1 MHMTMQGVWR
11 SLLLVVGI
19 IIVIVMLFPLYWALV
34 GSLKTNNQIFA
45 IPATI
50 LPTTPTFGSYLTA
63 FRTEGGDLLSS
74 LIISAGTVVLA
85 LFIAA
90 PAAFALAHFRFR
102 VTAAVIIALLLAQ
115 MIPPV
120 ILANSMYVIFNRVG
134 LLNSYL
140 GLIIAD
146 SALAIP
152 FAVLI
157 LRAYMQSIPWELP
170 EAAFVDG
177 ANDIVTFIWI
187 IVPISRSAI
196 ITAGLFTF
204 LFAWGDFL
212 FALTMITKPGIEPI
226 TLGLFSFIGNF
237 SQQWNDVMATAIIA
251 SIPAA
256 ILLIVAQKYI
266 ASGLIAGSLK
276 E

>member
-1 MHMTMQGVWR
+1 MAKQGGKRWI
-11 SLLLVVGI
+11 LLSVGV
-19 IIVIVMLFPLYWALV
+19 IIVVVMLFPLYWAIV

-50 LPTTPTFGSYLTA
+50 FPPTPTFQSYLTA
-63 FRTEGGDLLSS
+63 FTTEGRDLLSS

-85 LFIAA
+85 LLIAA

-102 VTAAVIIALLLAQ
+102 LTAAVIIALLLAQ

-177 ANDIVTFIWI
+177 ANDVVTFIWI

-256 ILLIVAQKYI
+256 ILLVVAQKYI
-266 ASGLIAGSLK
+266 AAGLMAGSLK
-276 E
+276 G

>member
-1 MHMTMQGVWR
+1 MNKRGAQR
-11 SLLLVVGI
+11 SVLLAVGI
-19 IIVIVMLFPLYWALV
+19 VIVIVMLFPLYWALV

-50 LPTTPTFGSYLTA
+50 LPPTPTFESYLTA
-63 FRTEGGDLLSS
+63 FRSEGSDLLSS
-74 LIISAGTVVLA
+74 LIISGGTVVLCLA
-85 LFIAA
+85 ISA

-102 VTAAVIIALLLAQ
+102 ITAAVIIALLLAQ

-120 ILANSMYVIFNRVG
+120 ILANSMYVIFNHIG

-152 FAVLI
+152 FSVLI

-187 IVPISRSAI
+187 IIPISRSAI

-237 SQQWNDVMATAIIA
+237 SQQWNDVMATAVIA

-266 ASGLIAGSLK
+266 AAGLIAGALK